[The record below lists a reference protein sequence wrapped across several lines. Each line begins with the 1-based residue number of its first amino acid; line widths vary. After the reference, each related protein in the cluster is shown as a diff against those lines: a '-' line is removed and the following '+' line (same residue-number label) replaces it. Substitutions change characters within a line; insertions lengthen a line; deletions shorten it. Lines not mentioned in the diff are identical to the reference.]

1 MTRTLTVLFGTRF
14 LRAAAFGVATVLVAI
29 HLERLGV
36 DPRLIGLTLTL
47 GVLSASLFGLGAAWL
62 AARVGRRLSLA
73 VSGALMALC
82 GLDLAFATQSWILVL
97 AGATG
102 MLGIAGADVGAFSSV
117 EQAALAQVI
126 PQQHHAIVFGRYALA
141 GGLGFAAGSFA
152 ALVGVTLPATHWLFI
167 GYAVVGVLSAGAAL
181 LLDDIESP
189 APGRSAKRAALP
201 RSIYELAALFAL
213 DSFAG
218 GLVVQGFIVY
228 WLHVRFG
235 VDAQTLGPA
244 VAFMSLAQAA
254 SFEVSGRLA
263 QRFGSI
269 RTMVFTHLPSN
280 VLLIA
285 VPLCP
290 TLTAALTVLV
300 MRFAIAQ
307 MDVPARQALI
317 ASLAPPEA
325 RDRAAA
331 LAAGARGIAQTP
343 GPTLAGAAVQVGALA
358 APFFLAGILKI
369 VYDVVLYVRHRDLR

>member
-1 MTRTLTVLFGTRF
+1 